1 MAEEVGP
8 SQPTGRDYGCGL
20 VAVLAA
26 VMLTGSAVGTIV
38 ALYSD
43 GLSFSLIFGATFS
56 LLFLVLDRDGR
67 LATDQLVVP
76 SLAPT
81 PARRWVVRPGRDRR
95 RPPRTPGRTVRRA
108 LHCHERAA

>member
-56 LLFLVLDRDGR
+56 LLFWYWIAMG
-67 LATDQLVVP
+67 AW
-76 SLAPT
+76 
-81 PARRWVVRPGRDRR
+81 RRTSWSSRP
-95 RPPRTPGRTVRRA
+95 
-108 LHCHERAA
+108 